1 VRQLHRYGSVLLACL
16 PLLAGLAVA
25 LGLQGGLA
33 TNPVLRFQARADVGT
48 LVLLGGAVVTL
59 VLLVAAAIRWAA
71 SRQFGRG
78 RAEAQ
83 REAAEARLRFV
94 HRLDHELKNPLTAIR
109 AQLAYLS
116 AGPPNAGERTLD
128 DMAAQVERLRRLLTE
143 LRKLADLETRTIER
157 LPVDVSQLLEEVVD
171 AAQAVPGRGTRQV
184 RLLLPQAPWPL
195 PAAAGD
201 RDLLWL
207 TFHNLLDSALKFS
220 QEGAVV
226 EVRAS
231 EHDHWLVT
239 EVADT
244 GPGIPDEDR
253 PHIFEEL
260 YRGTNAR
267 GCEGSGLGLAL
278 VQTIVARH
286 GGSVAV
292 RSRADQGTVFTVR
305 LPLA

>member
-1 VRQLHRYGSVLLACL
+1 LSWLRRAWPALLAGL
-16 PLLAGLAVA
+16 PLLVGLAVA
-25 LGLQGGLA
+25 LGLQGGLTA
-33 TNPVLRFQARADVGT
+33 NPVLRIQARADVGT
-48 LVLLGGAVVTL
+48 LALLGGAVATL
-59 VLLVAAAIRWAA
+59 VLLAALVARQAAER
-71 SRQFGRG
+71 RLR
-78 RAEAQ
+78 RALSAIHQ
-83 REAAEARLRFV
+83 EAAEARRRFV
-94 HRLDHELKNPLTAIR
+94 HRLDHELKNPLTALR

-116 AGPPNAGERTLD
+116 SDPSEAGAHTLD

-143 LRKLADLETRTIER
+143 LRKLADLETRAIER
-157 LPVDVSQLLEEVVD
+157 LPVDLGQLLTEVVD
-171 AAQAVPGRGTRQV
+171 AARDLPGRKARQV

-207 TFHNLLDSALKFS
+207 TFYNLLDNALKFS
-220 QEGAVV
+220 QDEAVV
-226 EVRAS
+226 EVRAF
-231 EHDHWLVT
+231 EDGRWLVA

-267 GCEGSGLGLAL
+267 GCDGSGLGLAL

-292 RSRADQGTVFTVR
+292 RSRPGQGTLFAVR